1 MSERWSIK
9 SLGKGGLLKIN
20 YVGKIVVLFRKDKIK
35 YAISQLK
42 KEKSSKISN
51 CKKVYRRELNTEK
64 KKSHSCQLPECG
76 DIQGMRGQCEK
87 TEKKMPHSTARAPF
101 PKP

>member
-1 MSERWSIK
+1 M
-9 SLGKGGLLKIN
+9 
-20 YVGKIVVLFRKDKIK
+20 LFRKDKIK

-64 KKSHSCQLPECG
+64 KKKSF
-76 DIQGMRGQCEK
+76 
-87 TEKKMPHSTARAPF
+87 MPVT
-101 PKP
+101 